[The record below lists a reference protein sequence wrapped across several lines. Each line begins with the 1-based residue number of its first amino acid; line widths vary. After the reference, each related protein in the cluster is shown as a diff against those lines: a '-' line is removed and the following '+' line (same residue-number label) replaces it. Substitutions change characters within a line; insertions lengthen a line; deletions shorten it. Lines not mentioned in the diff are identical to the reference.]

1 MLDQQALLHSTLTNA
16 ILVASKM
23 LGGHQ
28 DLSRYI
34 DQIVSV
40 APLLDD
46 SHFQDVVSSYKDN
59 MIGFNYAGITVD
71 TEPHIKRYWSNVYF
85 KMLVGGFANSANGLQ
100 FETNTNWNVKLYYN
114 NSVVA
119 ISYFDPVTREYMAG
133 DIFEL
138 ELQYALREVWERIEW
153 VAYGHH
159 PRVFPVKTKLN
170 TFSRLKEVKQ

>member
-1 MLDQQALLHSTLTNA
+1 MLDQQAVLLASLSNA
-16 ILVASKM
+16 ILVATKM
-23 LGGHQ
+23 LGGNQ
-28 DLSRYI
+28 DLSRYV
-34 DQIVSV
+34 DQIISI

-46 SHFQDVVSSYKDN
+46 KRFQDVVDGYKDD
-59 MIGFNYAGITVD
+59 MIGLNYTAVTVA

-85 KMLVGGFANSANGLQ
+85 KMLVGGFANSADGLQ

-114 NSVVA
+114 NGVVA

-138 ELQYALREVWERIEW
+138 ELQYALREIWERVEW